1 MKSEIIYTIFRAYTR
16 KALKLILTT
25 KCRKNLKSFVLKLK
39 MKTENTRCFIFRKKN
54 AQSTHAQRMNFSS
67 RLSRLHNFSFRSL
80 IRNENSAKCC
90 KTLYRLCIVISS
102 FGERSLH
109 TFSYLYL
116 LSVLFLA
123 MKKIIAR
130 TLEPSFFIR
139 QKFLCLVQMKSIQ
152 VSL

>member
-1 MKSEIIYTIFRAYTR
+1 
-16 KALKLILTT
+16 
-25 KCRKNLKSFVLKLK
+25 
-39 MKTENTRCFIFRKKN
+39 
-54 AQSTHAQRMNFSS
+54 MNFSS
-67 RLSRLHNFSFRSL
+67 RIPRLHNFSFRSL

-102 FGERSLH
+102 FGERTLH

-123 MKKIIAR
+123 MEKIIAR

-139 QKFLCLVQMKSIQ
+139 QKVFCALCKWNRFEYLLKFHTGSLLLKLIESAQILLHGYTVSVAFRNFLASLLCLLSIIKQ
-152 VSL
+152 L